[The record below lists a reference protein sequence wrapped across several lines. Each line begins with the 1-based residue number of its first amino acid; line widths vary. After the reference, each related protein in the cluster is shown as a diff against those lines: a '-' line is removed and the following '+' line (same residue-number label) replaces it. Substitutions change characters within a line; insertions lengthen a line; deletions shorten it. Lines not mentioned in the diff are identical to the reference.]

1 MYRKMRVEETHQMN
15 MAVSV
20 RVWVKEKGKETDRRR
35 EDSQRRPEHAALLV
49 PTNKAPESVTF
60 PLFLQY

>member
-1 MYRKMRVEETHQMN
+1 MRVEETHQMN

-20 RVWVKEKGKETDRRR
+20 RVWGKGEEEGDRQEKGRQPE
-35 EDSQRRPEHAALLV
+35 RPEHAALLV